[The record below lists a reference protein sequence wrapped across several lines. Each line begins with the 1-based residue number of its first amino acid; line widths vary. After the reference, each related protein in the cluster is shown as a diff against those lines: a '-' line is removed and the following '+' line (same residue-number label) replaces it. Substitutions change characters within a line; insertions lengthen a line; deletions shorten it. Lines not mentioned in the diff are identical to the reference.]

1 MITLDFFSF
10 LVVALAGLR
19 LAYMLTVEAM
29 PFNIGTTLRARFPV
43 GGLTSC
49 IKCASIWTSALM
61 LGLWYLDGAFYVIVY
76 VFAISGAG
84 LVIRS
89 FSGFGLND

>member
-1 MITLDFFSF
+1 MITLDAFSF
-10 LVVALAGLR
+10 TVIALAGLR
-19 LAYMLTVEAM
+19 LAYAITQEDL
-29 PFNIGTTLRARFPV
+29 PFHIGTTLRARFPL

-61 LGLWYLDGAFYVIVY
+61 LLVWYLDGAWYVVVY
-76 VFAISGAG
+76 VFALSGAG

-89 FSGFGLND
+89 FTGFGIND

>member
-19 LAYMLTVEAM
+19 LAYAITTEDL
-29 PFNIGTTLRARFPV
+29 PFHIGTTLRARFPL

-49 IKCASIWTSALM
+49 IKCASIWTSGAM
-61 LGLWYLDGAFYVIVY
+61 LLLWYADGVFYIIVY
-76 VFAISGAG
+76 IFALSGFG

-89 FSGFGLND
+89 YTGFGLND